1 MSSTKLHRRDEDFS
15 SNCSMF
21 SPSNFSMFSAPH
33 GWQQTR
39 INKAY
44 LALLRILKL
53 TSHQTKDKSSAA
65 LLWLCVCIKLSDA
78 VRVASSVISQAKDS
92 RNIADK
98 DTRKPV
104 SQIVRTSYPQTI
116 IIIKKNIIKVLK
128 KSFTKTEKQDIC
140 HHLPLEL

>member
-1 MSSTKLHRRDEDFS
+1 
-15 SNCSMF
+15 MF
-21 SPSNFSMFSAPH
+21 SQSNFSMFSAPH

-53 TSHQTKDKSSAA
+53 TSHQTKSSAA

-92 RNIADK
+92 RNVADK

-104 SQIVRTSYPQTI
+104 FQIVRTSYPQTI
-116 IIIKKNIIKVLK
+116 TTIKKKHHQGLKK
-128 KSFTKTEKQDIC
+128 KSFTKTDKQDIC
-140 HHLPLEL
+140 HHLP